1 MSVRTIELLIQQQR
15 IELRFENT
23 GRQVLRKTFCV
34 ALGVFLLNTGI
45 WGQQLKARED
55 QAEPTTGWRKVDET
69 KVSLPAGTMLAVRL
83 IDPVSSD
90 KSQAGDRFH
99 GSLDAPVV
107 VGGTVVADQG
117 STVVGRVVRARKAGR
132 ITAPSELVLELVE
145 LVLPADRVRIETDP
159 IERIGESTTG
169 AGSAAAIGSTAALG
183 TALGAIFGGGKGAAI
198 GAAAGG
204 AVGAGGTLGAKGKQS
219 QVKSETV
226 LMFRLRSPAT
236 VTVLEKKEVQQ

>member
-1 MSVRTIELLIQQQR
+1 
-15 IELRFENT
+15 
-23 GRQVLRKTFCV
+23 
-34 ALGVFLLNTGI
+34 
-45 WGQQLKARED
+45 
-55 QAEPTTGWRKVDET
+55 
-69 KVSLPAGTMLAVRL
+69 MLAVRL
-83 IDPVSSD
+83 IDPVSSN

-107 VGGTVVADQG
+107 VGGTVVANQG
-117 STVVGRVVRARKAGR
+117 SAVVGRVVRARKAGR
-132 ITAPSELVLELVE
+132 MTAPSELVLELVE
-145 LVLPADRVRIETDP
+145 LVLPTDRVRIETDP
-159 IERIGESTTG
+159 IERIGESTSG

-204 AVGAGGTLGAKGKQS
+204 AVGAGGTLGAKGKQT

-236 VTVLEKKEVQQ
+236 MTVLEKKEVQQ